1 MDYHSVAALAIFIV
15 TLFLMIKRP
24 SGISLGLAAGIGA
37 AASLLLGTVTLSD
50 AAAAFVDIWDAA
62 LAFIGIVT
70 LSVTLDA
77 MGFFK
82 WAAIKVVKL
91 AGGSGLKLY
100 FYVSLLTACV
110 SILFAND
117 SAVLILTP
125 IVLEIISQLKI
136 DAKGRLA
143 YLFSAGL
150 IADTAA
156 MPLITSNP
164 INIVSAD
171 FFKYSFIDHLVFMGP
186 VAAATIISSL
196 LLVYA
201 FFRKRIPKS
210 YSMELVEALNVGGQL
225 IAPSLLRVS
234 IVTLI
239 AIDVGYVLASFN
251 RLPVSIIIC
260 SGALFLLG
268 VYVATLNK
276 PSMLKEERKGIESIA
291 RDINWDILLFMISI
305 FLVVQGL
312 RHTGA
317 VEFFAYLFTKTLSL
331 PQFLSVLASS
341 MIVTVGASVM
351 NNWPMTILGLL
362 SIRQAANSVSLNSQ
376 SLTSLVFS
384 NIIGNNLGPHFF
396 PLGSLAIL
404 MWLETMRR
412 KGVTI
417 RLRDYLKVGSVVS
430 ILEVT
435 VASLVLWLELT
446 FLNLSLNVQP

>member
-225 IAPSLLRVS
+225 ITPSLLRIS
-234 IVTLI
+234 IATLI
-239 AIDVGYVLASFN
+239 TIDIGYVLASLN
-251 RLPVSIIIC
+251 RLPVSIVIC
-260 SGALFLLG
+260 SGTLFLLG
-268 VYVATLNK
+268 IYIVTLNK
-276 PSMLKEERKGIESIA
+276 PSMLKEERKGIKGIA
-291 RDINWDILLFMISI
+291 REINWDILLFMISI

-317 VEFFAYLFTKTLSL
+317 IEFFAYLFTKTLAL
-331 PQFLSVLASS
+331 PQFPSVLASS
-341 MIVTVGASVM
+341 MIVTIGASVM

-435 VASLVLWLELT
+435 IASFVLWLELT
-446 FLNLSLNVQP
+446 FLNLSLNIQP

>member
-1 MDYHSVAALAIFIV
+1 MDYHPAAALAIFIV

-24 SGISLGLAAGIGA
+24 RGINLGLAAGIGA
-37 AASLLLGTVTLSD
+37 AASLLFGTVTLSD
-50 AAAAFVDIWDAA
+50 AAAAFFDIWDAA

-100 FYVSLLTACV
+100 FYISLLTAFV

-136 DAKGRLA
+136 DEKGRLA

-150 IADTAA
+150 MADTAA

-171 FFKYSFIDHLVFMGP
+171 FFKYSFIDHLIFMGP

-196 LLVYA
+196 FLVYA

-210 YSMELVEALNVGGQL
+210 YSTELVEALNAGGQTITPPL
-225 IAPSLLRVS
+225 LKVCIA
-234 IVTLI
+234 TLI
-239 AIDVGYVLASFN
+239 AIDIGYVLSSLN
-251 RLPVSIIIC
+251 RIPVSIIIC
-260 SGALFLLG
+260 VGALFLLG
-268 VYVATLNK
+268 VYITTLNR
-276 PSMLKEERKGIESIA
+276 PLILKEERKGVKGIA
-291 RDINWDILLFMISI
+291 KDVNWDILLFMISI

-317 VEFFAYLFTKTLSL
+317 VEFFAYLFIKALAL
-331 PQFLSVLASS
+331 PQFMSVLAPSI
-341 MIVTVGASVM
+341 IVTVGASLM

-362 SIRQAANSVSLNSQ
+362 SIRHAANSASLNMQ
-376 SLTSLVFS
+376 SITSLVFS

-412 KGVTI
+412 KGVTV
-417 RLRDYLKVGSVVS
+417 RLKDYLKVGSVVS

-435 VASLVLWLELT
+435 VASIVLWLELS
-446 FLNLSLNVQP
+446 FLNLSLNIQL

>member
-1 MDYHSVAALAIFIV
+1 MSYCPIAALAIFIL

-24 SGISLGLAAGIGA
+24 HGLSLGLAAGMGA
-37 AASLLLGTVTLSD
+37 LLSLLLGTVTLGD
-50 AAAAFVDIWDAA
+50 AYAVFADIWDAA

-100 FYVSLLTACV
+100 FYVSLLTALV
-110 SILFAND
+110 SVLFAND

-136 DAKGRLA
+136 DEKGRLA
-143 YLFSAGL
+143 YLYSAGL

-164 INIVSAD
+164 VNIVSAD
-171 FFKYSFIDHLVFMGP
+171 FFKYTFIDHAVFMVP
-186 VAAATIISSL
+186 VAVATIVTSL
-196 LLVYA
+196 LIVYA
-201 FFRKRIPKS
+201 FFRKNVPKS
-210 YSMELVEALNVGGQL
+210 YSIELVKALDAGGRP
-225 IAPSLLRVS
+225 ITPSILRTA

-239 AIDVGYVLASFN
+239 ATDVGYVLASLN
-251 RLPVSIIIC
+251 RVPVSLVIC
-260 SGALFLLG
+260 SSALFLVG
-268 VYVATLNK
+268 VYTITLRSSPFNG
-276 PSMLKEERKGIESIA
+276 ERKGVKSLVRE
-291 RDINWDILLFMISI
+291 INWDILLFMISI

-317 VEFFAYLFTKTLSL
+317 VEFLASLFIATLSL
-331 PQFLSVLASS
+331 PHFLSVFAAS
-341 MIVTVGASVM
+341 MVVTVGASLM
-351 NNWPMTILGLL
+351 NNWPMTILGLISIKHAVNSAVL
-362 SIRQAANSVSLNSQ
+362 SPREVTGLI
-376 SLTSLVFS
+376 FS

-417 RLRDYLKVGSVVS
+417 KLRDYLRVGSIVS
-430 ILEVT
+430 IFEVT
-435 VASLVLWLELT
+435 VASLVLWLELE
-446 FLNLSLNVQP
+446 FLNLALHVQF

>member
-1 MDYHSVAALAIFIV
+1 MDSHAVVALAIFAV
-15 TLFLMIKRP
+15 TLYMMIKRP
-24 SGISLGLAAGIGA
+24 RGISLGLAAGIGA
-37 AASLLLGTVTLSD
+37 ASSLLFGTVTLDD
-50 AAAAFVDIWDAA
+50 AVTAFADIWDAA

-70 LSVTLDA
+70 LSVTLDT

-82 WAAIKVVKL
+82 WAALKIVKL

-136 DAKGRLA
+136 DAEGRLA

-150 IADTAA
+150 MADTAA

-171 FFKYSFIDHLVFMGP
+171 FFKYSFIDHLIFMGP

-201 FFRKRIPKS
+201 FFRKKIPKS
-210 YSMELVEALNVGGQL
+210 YSIELVEALNVGGQL
-225 IAPSLLRVS
+225 ISPSLLRVS
-234 IVTLI
+234 ITTLI
-239 AIDVGYVLASFN
+239 AIDIGYVLASLN
-251 RLPVSIIIC
+251 RLPVSIVIC
-260 SGALFLLG
+260 SGTLFLLG
-268 VYVATLNK
+268 IYMVTLNK
-276 PSMLKEERKGIESIA
+276 PSMLKEERKGIKGIA
-291 RDINWDILLFMISI
+291 KEINWDILLFMISI

-331 PQFLSVLASS
+331 PQFLSVLAPS
-341 MIVTVGASVM
+341 MIVTIGASAM

-362 SIRQAANSVSLNSQ
+362 SIKQAANSVSLNSQ
-376 SLTSLVFS
+376 NLTSLVFS

-435 VASLVLWLELT
+435 VASLVLWLELA
-446 FLNLSLNVQP
+446 FLNLNLNIQP

>member
-1 MDYHSVAALAIFIV
+1 MVYHSVAALAIFIV

-24 SGISLGLAAGIGA
+24 HGLSLGLAAGIGA

-110 SILFAND
+110 SVLFAND

-171 FFKYSFIDHLVFMGP
+171 FFKYSFIDHLIFMGP
-186 VAAATIISSL
+186 VATATIISSL

-201 FFRKRIPKS
+201 FFRESVPKS

-225 IAPSLLRVS
+225 ITPALLRIS
-234 IVTLI
+234 IATLI
-239 AIDVGYVLASFN
+239 VIDIGYVLASLN
-251 RLPVSIIIC
+251 RFPVSIVIC

-268 VYVATLNK
+268 IYIATLNK
-276 PSMLKEERKGIESIA
+276 PSILKEERKGIKSLAKE
-291 RDINWDILLFMISI
+291 INWDILLFMISI

-331 PQFLSVLASS
+331 PQFLSVLAPS
-341 MIVTVGASVM
+341 MIVTIGASAM

-362 SIRQAANSVSLNSQ
+362 AIRQAANTVSLNSQ

-435 VASLVLWLELT
+435 VASLVLWLELA
-446 FLNLSLNVQP
+446 FLNLNLNIQP

>member
-1 MDYHSVAALAIFIV
+1 VDYVTVAALSIFVV

-24 SGISLGLAAGIGA
+24 RGLKLGYAAGIGA
-37 AASLLLGTVTLSD
+37 VASLLLGTVSLGE
-50 AAAAFVDIWDAA
+50 AAQAFVDIWDAA
-62 LAFIGIVT
+62 LAFIGIVA

-82 WAAIKVVKL
+82 WAALRVVKL
-91 AGGSGLKLY
+91 AGGSGLRLY
-100 FYVSLLTACV
+100 FYVSLLTAAV

-171 FFKYSFIDHLVFMGP
+171 FFKYSFVDHLVFMGP
-186 VAAATIISSL
+186 VAVATIASSL
-196 LLVYA
+196 LLVYVY
-201 FFRKRIPKS
+201 FRKKIPKA
-210 YSMELVEALNVGGQL
+210 YDVKLVDILANGTQS
-225 IAPSLLRVS
+225 IAPRLLKVS
-234 IVTLI
+234 IATLI
-239 AIDVGYVLASFN
+239 AIDVGYILASWS
-251 RLPVSIIIC
+251 RVPVSLVIC
-260 SGALFLLG
+260 SGALFLLI
-268 VYVATLNK
+268 VYWTSLHNTVPFNG
-276 PSMLKEERKGIESIA
+276 ERKGLKTLA
-291 RDINWDILLFMISI
+291 REINWDIVLFMLSI

-312 RHTGA
+312 KNAGITELLA
-317 VEFFAYLFTKTLSL
+317 SAFMTTSAF
-331 PQFLSVLASS
+331 PSVLAVLVPSLV
-341 MIVTVGASVM
+341 VTVGASFM

-362 SIRQAANSVSLNSQ
+362 SIKQTIAAASLSGQA
-376 SLTSLVFS
+376 LTGLVFS
-384 NIIGNNLGPHFF
+384 NVIGNNLGPHFF

-412 KGVTI
+412 KGVKI
-417 RLRDYLKVGSVVS
+417 SLKDYLKVGAVLS
-430 ILEVT
+430 IAEVAI
-435 VASLVLWLELT
+435 ASAVLWAELS
-446 FLNLSLNVQP
+446 FFGFRLGL

>member
-1 MDYHSVAALAIFIV
+1 
-15 TLFLMIKRP
+15 
-24 SGISLGLAAGIGA
+24 
-37 AASLLLGTVTLSD
+37 
-50 AAAAFVDIWDAA
+50 
-62 LAFIGIVT
+62 

-91 AGGSGLKLY
+91 AGGNGLKLY
-100 FYVSLLTACV
+100 FYISLLTAFV

-136 DAKGRLA
+136 DEKGRLA

-150 IADTAA
+150 MADTAA

-171 FFKYSFIDHLVFMGP
+171 FFKYSFIDHLIFMGP

-196 LLVYA
+196 FLVYA
-201 FFRKRIPKS
+201 FFRKKIPKS
-210 YSMELVEALNVGGQL
+210 YSTELVEALNAGGQTITPPL
-225 IAPSLLRVS
+225 LKVCIA
-234 IVTLI
+234 TLI
-239 AIDVGYVLASFN
+239 AIDIGYVLSSLN
-251 RLPVSIIIC
+251 RIPVSIIIC
-260 SGALFLLG
+260 IGALFLLG
-268 VYVATLNK
+268 VYITTLNR
-276 PSMLKEERKGIESIA
+276 PLILKEERKGVKGIA
-291 RDINWDILLFMISI
+291 KDVNWDILLFMISI

-317 VEFFAYLFTKTLSL
+317 VEFFAYLFIKALAL
-331 PQFLSVLASS
+331 PQFMSVLAPSI
-341 MIVTVGASVM
+341 IVTVGASLM

-362 SIRQAANSVSLNSQ
+362 SIRHAANSASLNMQ
-376 SLTSLVFS
+376 SITSLVFS

-412 KGVTI
+412 KGVTV
-417 RLRDYLKVGSVVS
+417 RLKDYLKVGSVVS

-435 VASLVLWLELT
+435 VASMVLWLELS
-446 FLNLSLNVQP
+446 FLNLSLNIQL